1 MKRASTPTFSKNSS
15 TNLNIKGCKYGKD
28 RYVDH
33 KQNSYIKGNNKNSQM
48 ELGGGG
54 GGGGGRIAP
63 LYLIPQQ

>member
-28 RYVDH
+28 RYVNH
-33 KQNSYIKGNNKNSQM
+33 KQSNYIKANNKNLLI
-48 ELGGGG
+48 EV

-63 LYLIPQQ
+63 LYLIPQK